1 MRLFSIPLHTSWTV
15 WKNDR
20 AEGLE
25 LRFQHREQKS
35 WHRYQDYDLF
45 LCLWEEAGYRLT
57 LTASPKVGERR
68 QLAAC
73 CVQALEALPEKLSL
87 FQAMSSPSCWREE
100 DRNWIAD
107 LWEAERQRLGT
118 RHFRQL
124 EPPRPPVPVD
134 FVPLKIPAG
143 WEAAWNTLD
152 CDYLQPDFL
161 AKFLAPERE
170 RPQLH
175 WERDIAMFVNKEP
188 ALCLDLEDWSGEDM
202 RTAAFR
208 VHLYRWTK
216 EGPETLGEEMTRDP
230 RRAVEKLE
238 EFFLWE
244 ETLQRG

>member
-1 MRLFSIPLHTSWTV
+1 MMGLFSIPLHTSWTV

-20 AEGLE
+20 TEGLE
-25 LRFQHREQKS
+25 LRSQHREQKS
-35 WHRYQDYDLF
+35 WHRYQDYDLS
-45 LCLWEEAGYRLT
+45 LCLWEESGYRLT
-57 LTASPKVGERR
+57 LTVSPKSGERQ

-73 CVQALEALPEKLSL
+73 CVQGPEALPEKLSL
-87 FQAMSSPSCWREE
+87 FQAMSSPNCWREE
-100 DRNWIAD
+100 DRTWIAG

-118 RHFRQL
+118 RHIRRMG
-124 EPPRPPVPVD
+124 PPRPPVPVD
-134 FVPLKIPAG
+134 LVLLKIPAG

-175 WERDIAMFVNKEP
+175 WERDIAMFVNKES

-208 VHLYRWTK
+208 VHLYRWTE

-244 ETLQRG
+244 EIS

>member
-1 MRLFSIPLHTSWTV
+1 
-15 WKNDR
+15 
-20 AEGLE
+20 
-25 LRFQHREQKS
+25 
-35 WHRYQDYDLF
+35 
-45 LCLWEEAGYRLT
+45 
-57 LTASPKVGERR
+57 
-68 QLAAC
+68 
-73 CVQALEALPEKLSL
+73 
-87 FQAMSSPSCWREE
+87 MSSPNCWREE
-100 DRNWIAD
+100 DRTWIAG

-118 RHFRQL
+118 RHIRRMG
-124 EPPRPPVPVD
+124 PPRPPVPVD
-134 FVPLKIPAG
+134 LVLLKIPAG

-175 WERDIAMFVNKEP
+175 WERDIAMFVNKES

-208 VHLYRWTK
+208 VHLYRWTE

-244 ETLQRG
+244 EIS

>member
-1 MRLFSIPLHTSWTV
+1 ME
-15 WKNDR
+15 NDR
-20 AEGLE
+20 TEGLE
-25 LRFQHREQKS
+25 LRSQHREQKS
-35 WHRYQDYDLF
+35 WHRYQDYDLS
-45 LCLWEEAGYRLT
+45 LCLWEESGYRLT
-57 LTASPKVGERR
+57 LTVSPKSGERR

-73 CVQALEALPEKLSL
+73 CVQGPEALPEKLSL
-87 FQAMSSPSCWREE
+87 FQAMSSPNCWREE
-100 DRNWIAD
+100 DRTWIAG

-118 RHFRQL
+118 RHIRRMG
-124 EPPRPPVPVD
+124 PPRPPVPVD
-134 FVPLKIPAG
+134 LVLLKIPAG

-175 WERDIAMFVNKEP
+175 WERDIAMFVNKES

-208 VHLYRWTK
+208 VHLYRWTE

-244 ETLQRG
+244 EIS

>member
-1 MRLFSIPLHTSWTV
+1 ME
-15 WKNDR
+15 NDR
-20 AEGLE
+20 TEGLE
-25 LRFQHREQKS
+25 LRSQHREQKS
-35 WHRYQDYDLF
+35 WHRYQDYDLS
-45 LCLWEEAGYRLT
+45 LCLWEESGYRLT
-57 LTASPKVGERR
+57 LTVSPKSGERR

-73 CVQALEALPEKLSL
+73 CVQGPEALPEKLSL
-87 FQAMSSPSCWREE
+87 FQAMSSPNCWREE
-100 DRNWIAD
+100 DRTWIAG

-118 RHFRQL
+118 RHIRRMG
-124 EPPRPPVPVD
+124 PPRPPVPVD
-134 FVPLKIPAG
+134 LVLLKIPAG

-175 WERDIAMFVNKEP
+175 WERDIAMFVNKES

-208 VHLYRWTK
+208 VHLYRWTE

-238 EFFLWE
+238 EFFCGRRYHE
-244 ETLQRG
+244 SQRR

>member
-1 MRLFSIPLHTSWTV
+1 MMGLFSIPLHTSWTV

-20 AEGLE
+20 TEGLE
-25 LRFQHREQKS
+25 LRSQHREQKS
-35 WHRYQDYDLF
+35 WHRYQDYDLS
-45 LCLWEEAGYRLT
+45 LCLWEESGYRLT
-57 LTASPKVGERR
+57 LTVSPKSGERR

-73 CVQALEALPEKLSL
+73 CVQGPEALPEKLSL

-100 DRNWIAD
+100 DRTWIAG

-118 RHFRQL
+118 RHIRQMG
-124 EPPRPPVPVD
+124 PPRPPVPVD
-134 FVPLKIPAG
+134 LVPLKIPA
-143 WEAAWNTLD
+143 AWNTFD
-152 CDYLQPDFL
+152 CDYLQPDFSVRS
-161 AKFLAPERE
+161 LAPARE

-175 WERDIAMFVNKEP
+175 WERDIAMFVNKAPEP

-208 VHLYRWTK
+208 VHLYHWTE

-244 ETLQRG
+244 EIS

>member
-1 MRLFSIPLHTSWTV
+1 MMGLFSIPLHTSWTV

-20 AEGLE
+20 TEGLE
-25 LRFQHREQKS
+25 LRSQHREQKS
-35 WHRYQDYDLF
+35 WHRYQDYDLS
-45 LCLWEEAGYRLT
+45 LCLWEESGYRLT
-57 LTASPKVGERR
+57 LTVSPKSGERR

-73 CVQALEALPEKLSL
+73 CVQGPEALPEKLSL
-87 FQAMSSPSCWREE
+87 FQAMSSPNCWREE
-100 DRNWIAD
+100 DRTWIAG

-118 RHFRQL
+118 RHIRRMG
-124 EPPRPPVPVD
+124 PPRPPVPVD
-134 FVPLKIPAG
+134 LVLLKIPAG

-175 WERDIAMFVNKEP
+175 WERDIAMFVNKES

-208 VHLYRWTK
+208 VHLYRWTE

-244 ETLQRG
+244 EIS

>member
-1 MRLFSIPLHTSWTV
+1 ME
-15 WKNDR
+15 NDR
-20 AEGLE
+20 TEGLE
-25 LRFQHREQKS
+25 LRSQHREQKS
-35 WHRYQDYDLF
+35 WHRYQDYDLS
-45 LCLWEEAGYRLT
+45 LCLWEESGYRLT
-57 LTASPKVGERR
+57 LTVSPKSGERR

-73 CVQALEALPEKLSL
+73 CVQGPEALPEKLSL
-87 FQAMSSPSCWREE
+87 FQAMSSPNCWREE
-100 DRNWIAD
+100 DRTWIAG

-118 RHFRQL
+118 RHIRRMG
-124 EPPRPPVPVD
+124 PSRPPVPVD
-134 FVPLKIPAG
+134 LVLLKIPAG

-175 WERDIAMFVNKEP
+175 WERDIAMFVNKES

-208 VHLYRWTK
+208 VHLYRWTE

-244 ETLQRG
+244 EIS

>member
-20 AEGLE
+20 TEGLE
-25 LRFQHREQKS
+25 LRSQHREQKS
-35 WHRYQDYDLF
+35 WHRYQDYDLS
-45 LCLWEEAGYRLT
+45 LCLWEESGYRLT
-57 LTASPKVGERR
+57 LTVSPKSGERR

-73 CVQALEALPEKLSL
+73 CVQGPEALPEKLSL
-87 FQAMSSPSCWREE
+87 FQAMSSPNCWREE
-100 DRNWIAD
+100 DRTWIAG

-118 RHFRQL
+118 RHIRRMG
-124 EPPRPPVPVD
+124 PPRPPVPVD
-134 FVPLKIPAG
+134 LVLLKIPAG

-175 WERDIAMFVNKEP
+175 WERDIAMFVNKES

-208 VHLYRWTK
+208 VHLYRWTE

-244 ETLQRG
+244 EIS